1 MSKQKQA
8 AQTHTENTS
17 TKARLDPSSEP
28 IAQPAIFSVLMRSLA
43 HKNGVQPISAQAAR
57 LGDGRLLGSQRREA
71 ASQVGAI
78 QGNYHLGSV
87 LRSIPRAAKNST
99 SPALPNRIP
108 PTNLVQRR
116 PINIRPRTLVGML
129 RYSTAPLPAEE
140 PAMESAE
147 IRVVN
152 EVVEPGARGR
162 FSGFPNRIQAL
173 ALALQQNNI
182 SAVIQDRGG
191 QYHVLVTDRPPLAEL
206 TRHETEGRTN
216 PQYVRIWFH
225 NMVTERGRGALPG
238 RESWGARVTRA
249 RAWNRALQGGTI
261 PQAYR
266 TSCPHDNEHRREAEF
281 RTCVQQQFVSLLT
294 EAMNITFSDIY
305 LNTSAADRNPNH
317 LINLNLYLSDSEG
330 RGGIRELPTTHTAAA
345 PRPYVVLGPG
355 AFTSVSRINTIGTVV
370 HEAEHFSHA
379 ARMVEV
385 WERWRDYM
393 RRNPEEGMSVVRWFA
408 QERARGRITQT
419 EYILAT
425 EKLAGG
431 SANTE
436 TLAYLRGFTSIYH
449 RHPIR
454 SLDRFDG
461 LVGMA
466 NFWPRAESIIQE
478 PCIERLEAYYR
489 TLDAPHQTDMSHQVR
504 RQRGAGGARAPFW
517 QRVIDDVLS

>member
-1 MSKQKQA
+1 MPKQKQT

-17 TKARLDPSSEP
+17 TKARLDHSCAT
-28 IAQPAIFSVLMRSLA
+28 IDQPAIFSVLMRSLA
-43 HKNGVQPISAQAAR
+43 NKDGDQPISEQAVW

-71 ASQVGAI
+71 ARQAGAI
-78 QGNYHLGSV
+78 QGNLHLGS
-87 LRSIPRAAKNST
+87 LLHSIPRAAKNST

-108 PTNLVQRR
+108 PTKLVQRR
-116 PINIRPRTLVGML
+116 PINIRSRTLVGML

-152 EVVEPGARGR
+152 EVVEPGTRGR
-162 FSGFPNRIQAL
+162 FSGFPHRIQAL

-182 SAVIQDRGG
+182 SAVIQDRDDHF
-191 QYHVLVTDRPPLAEL
+191 HVLATGRPPLAEL

-216 PQYVRIWFH
+216 PQYTRIWFH
-225 NMVTERGRGALPG
+225 NVITEGGRGALPG
-238 RESWGARVTRA
+238 RESWGARVIRA
-249 RAWNRALQGGTI
+249 RAWNQALQAGTI
-261 PQAYR
+261 DQAYR
-266 TSCPHDNEHRREAEF
+266 TSCPHDNEHRSEAEF
-281 RTCVQQQFVSLLT
+281 RECVQQQFVSLLT
-294 EAMNITFSDIY
+294 EAISVSFSDIY
-305 LNTSAADRNPNH
+305 LNTSARDRNPNY
-317 LINLNLYLSDSEG
+317 LINLNLYLNDSEG
-330 RGGIRELPTTHTAAA
+330 RGGIRELPTTHTTAA

-355 AFTSVSRINTIGTVV
+355 AFTRVSRLNTIGTVV

-393 RRNPEEGMSVVRWFA
+393 RSNPGEAMSVVRWFF
-408 QERARGRITQT
+408 QERTRGRITQT
-419 EYILAT
+419 EYLLAT

-454 SLDRFDG
+454 SLDRFAG

-489 TLDAPHQTDMSHQVR
+489 TLDRPHQTDMGHQVR
-504 RQRGAGGARAPFW
+504 SHTGLGARAPFW
-517 QRVIDDVLS
+517 RRVIDDVLS

>member
-1 MSKQKQA
+1 
-8 AQTHTENTS
+8 
-17 TKARLDPSSEP
+17 
-28 IAQPAIFSVLMRSLA
+28 
-43 HKNGVQPISAQAAR
+43 
-57 LGDGRLLGSQRREA
+57 
-71 ASQVGAI
+71 
-78 QGNYHLGSV
+78 
-87 LRSIPRAAKNST
+87 
-99 SPALPNRIP
+99 
-108 PTNLVQRR
+108 
-116 PINIRPRTLVGML
+116 
-129 RYSTAPLPAEE
+129 
-140 PAMESAE
+140 MESAE
-147 IRVVN
+147 VRVVN

-191 QYHVLVTDRPPLAEL
+191 QYHVLATDRPPLAEL

-225 NMVTERGRGALPG
+225 NMVTEGGRGAIPG
-238 RESWGARVTRA
+238 RESWGARVSRA
-249 RAWNRALQGGTI
+249 REWNVALRAGTI
-261 PQAYR
+261 PHAYR
-266 TSCPHDNEHRREAEF
+266 TACPHDNEHRREAEF
-281 RTCVQQQFVSLLT
+281 RECVQEQFVSLLT
-294 EAMNITFSDIY
+294 EAMNISFSDIY
-305 LNTSAADRNPNH
+305 LNTSAADRNPNF
-317 LINLNLYLSDSEG
+317 LINLNLYLSGSEG
-330 RGGIRELPTTHTAAA
+330 RGGIRELPTAHTAAA

-355 AFTSVSRINTIGTVV
+355 AFTSVSRLNTIATVV

-393 RRNPEEGMSVVRWFA
+393 RSNPDEGMSVVRWFA

-454 SLDRFDG
+454 SLNRFDG

-478 PCIERLEAYYR
+478 PCIERLDVYFR
-489 TLDAPHQTDMSHQVR
+489 TLDRPHQTDMSHQVR

-517 QRVIDDVLS
+517 QRVIDDVTS